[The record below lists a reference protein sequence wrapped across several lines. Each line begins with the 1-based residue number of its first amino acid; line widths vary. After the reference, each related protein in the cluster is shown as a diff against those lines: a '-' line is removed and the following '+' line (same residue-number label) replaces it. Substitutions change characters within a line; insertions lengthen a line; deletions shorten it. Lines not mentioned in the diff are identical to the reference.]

1 MRNTYVVAKR
11 ELTSL
16 FYSPIAYV
24 VLGIFGFGATLL
36 FLMQFAPG
44 QPATMRWL
52 FDAVSWF
59 LIFLAPAISM
69 RLVSEEYRTNTIEM
83 LMTSPASDAELIVGK
98 WVGALGFFGAL
109 LSPLLI
115 LVAVLYA
122 FSRPDFGPIITGF
135 VGLMLVGGFYLAIG
149 VFASSLT
156 QNQIIAFLITVFVI
170 LFFSAAVY
178 YVAQLSFLQTAQRQA
193 ILYLSVNEQA
203 GAFSQGRVF
212 TSNLVY
218 FASFIAFFLFL
229 AIKSLESRRWR

>member
-1 MRNTYVVAKR
+1 MRNTFVVAKR
-11 ELTSL
+11 ELMSL
-16 FYSPIAYV
+16 FFSPIAYV
-24 VLGIFGFGATLL
+24 VMGIFGFGATLL
-36 FLMQFAPG
+36 FLLQFSPG
-44 QPATMRWL
+44 QPATMRGV

-59 LIFLAPAISM
+59 LVFLAPAISM

-83 LMTSPASDAELIVGK
+83 LMTSPASDAQLIVGK
-98 WVGALGFFGAL
+98 WMGALGFFAAL
-109 LSPLLI
+109 LSPL
-115 LVAVLYA
+115 VVLLGVLCA
-122 FSRPDFGPIITGF
+122 FSRPDYGPVVTGF
-135 VGLMLVGGFYLAIG
+135 IGLMLVGGFYLAIG

-203 GAFSQGRVF
+203 GAFSRGTVF

-229 AIKSLESRRWR
+229 ATKSLESRRWR